1 MAADS
6 ELDPAAW
13 VDRHGDGLYR
23 YALARVGDRD
33 AAAELVQETFLDAL
47 RARGSF
53 SGRSSE
59 RTWLTA
65 ILKHKIADAGRRAR
79 RERALGTDASP
90 GGAADGPFD
99 RRGHWARP
107 PGRWPGDPLAEA
119 ERREFWD
126 VLGACLGRLPAHLA
140 DAFLDHE
147 VEGTGRGQ
155 ICERAGITPANLAT
169 RLYRARLL
177 LRECLDAHWFARTPT
192 PAAEAAPRPAPA
204 RKITA

>member
-1 MAADS
+1 MVES
-6 ELDPAAW
+6 FGIDPASW

-23 YALARVGDRD
+23 FALARVKDPEV
-33 AAAELVQETFLDAL
+33 AAELVQETFLDAL

-65 ILKHKIADAGRRAR
+65 ILKHKIADVAR
-79 RERALGTDASP
+79 RTRRDRKR
-90 GGAADGPFD
+90 GAGEPLEHVAEGLFD
-99 RRGHWARP
+99 RRGHWRRFP
-107 PGRWPGDPLAEA
+107 RRGPNDPTAEY

-126 VLGACLGRLPAHLA
+126 TLARCLTRLPAHLA

-147 VEGTGRGQ
+147 LEGLSRER
-155 ICERAGITPANLAT
+155 ICEREHITPANLAT

-177 LRECLDAHWFARTPT
+177 LRECLDVHWFAP
-192 PAAEAAPRPAPA
+192 PPESAAVSGTSAEQPAP
-204 RKITA
+204 